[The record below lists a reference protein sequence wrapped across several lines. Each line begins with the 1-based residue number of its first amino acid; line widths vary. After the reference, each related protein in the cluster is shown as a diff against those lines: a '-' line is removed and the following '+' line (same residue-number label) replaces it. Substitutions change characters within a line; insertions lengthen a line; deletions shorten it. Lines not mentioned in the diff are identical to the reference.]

1 MERLNKV
8 ITDNTVI
15 KIETER
21 LVLRSLE
28 LEDISKDYVDWLNDP
43 AVNKYLSCATAHQT
57 RETTWLL
64 FPALEPGFTFGSTV
78 IRWY

>member
-1 MERLNKV
+1 MT
-8 ITDNTVI
+8 TDTIVV
-15 KIETER
+15 KIETEH
-21 LVLRSLE
+21 LVLRNFM
-28 LEDISKDYVDWLNDP
+28 LEDITTDYVDWLNDP

-64 FPALEPGFTFGSTV
+64 FPALESGFTFGSTV